1 MISRPTVPHCPKMMV
16 ISAADARLN
25 SVKEIKVNDLTRWLK
40 KASDI
45 QQDYKNIVKRKDELE
60 QLM

>member
-1 MISRPTVPHCPKMMV
+1 MMV

-25 SVKEIKVNDLTRWLK
+25 SVNEIKVNDLNRWLK